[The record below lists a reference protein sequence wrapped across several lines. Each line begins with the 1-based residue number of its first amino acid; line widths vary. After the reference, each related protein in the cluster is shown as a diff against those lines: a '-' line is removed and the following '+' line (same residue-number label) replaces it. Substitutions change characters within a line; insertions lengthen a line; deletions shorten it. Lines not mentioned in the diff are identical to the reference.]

1 MAKALT
7 TRDRLPAEKLQE
19 LQWEHTQEDLKAQ
32 LIAHKEALDQL
43 FTLLDQLAENDL
55 LQAMAALL
63 GARKEVLAILAKR
76 FLPATVHTVQDAEEV
91 WRWLD
96 ALPPTHLQQLF
107 SGVQAGALQAEQ
119 VMHSDQSLGLLA
131 LIRMIRDPDINR
143 ALRGIL
149 AFLKG
154 MGHSLA
160 RSRQGGA
167 ETGPATFKRD
177 VGQVGSS
184 SEDSRNGITD
194 RVAWR

>member
-1 MAKALT
+1 MAKALA
-7 TRDRLPAEKLQE
+7 TRGRLPAEKRQQ

-43 FTLLDQLAENDL
+43 FALLDQLAESDL

-63 GARKEVLAILAKR
+63 GARKELLAILAKR
-76 FLPATVHTVQDAEEV
+76 FLPTTVHTVQDAEEV

-119 VMHSDQSLGLLA
+119 VMHSSQSLRLFA
-131 LIRMIRDPDINR
+131 LVRMVRDPDINR
-143 ALRGIL
+143 ALRGMF

-154 MGHSLA
+154 MGQALA
-160 RSRQGGA
+160 RSSEDTGEA
-167 ETGPATFKRD
+167 ET
-177 VGQVGSS
+177 SS
-184 SEDSRNGITD
+184 PESEQDGVTGR
-194 RVAWR
+194 